1 MAAITFDSLE
11 YTHELEA
18 SGVPREQ
25 AEVHAKAMT
34 ARFIHNFDALVTRD
48 YLDTRFTEFE
58 TRIEATMDR
67 RFGEVDK
74 RFTGMQAN
82 MDSQFAEMKTDM
94 DSQFAEMK
102 ISTDSKFT
110 EMESSL
116 GKRFAQVDVRFERME
131 GKFLLVYWMQG
142 LTIACVA
149 IPAISDFL
157 A

>member
-74 RFTGMQAN
+74 RFSEMQAN
-82 MDSQFAEMKTDM
+82 MDRRFAEVDKRFTETE
-94 DSQFAEMK
+94 A
-102 ISTDSKFT
+102 STDSKFK

-131 GKFLLVYWMQG
+131 GKFLLMYWMQG
-142 LTIACVA
+142 LTIACVV
-149 IPAISDFL
+149 IPAIRDFL